1 MSPKIAAVAIAMAA
15 AKASAMRNARALKT
29 SAVGI
34 EFEPDGADIDD
45 KLALSGRIELAP
57 EIADLHVDDVGRRHE
72 FEIPHILKQH
82 RARHDLVGAGHE
94 ILEQLELL
102 GEEIDRPAL
111 AERVAL
117 DQIHLQYAG
126 LEPGR
131 ARFSAPPQ
139 KRLDAR
145 PEFPQIERL
154 DEIIV
159 AAAFQSV
166 DPLIDRRERAD
177 QQHRRRD
184 PLFAQRLDD
193 RQPVRLAEHPID
205 DENRGPAGAGGV
217 QPVISAMRNPDA
229 IARGFEFEANLL
241 GDFPLVLDNE
251 HFGARR
257 SEASVR
263 RHYFWSL
270 DKRRHHGFE
279 FPELSP
285 RYV

>member
-117 DQIHLQYAG
+117 DQIHLQY
-126 LEPGR
+126 GR
-131 ARFSAPPQ
+131 RSAAPSGTN
-139 KRLDAR
+139 
-145 PEFPQIERL
+145 
-154 DEIIV
+154 
-159 AAAFQSV
+159 AAA
-166 DPLIDRRERAD
+166 A
-177 QQHRRRD
+177 
-184 PLFAQRLDD
+184 
-193 RQPVRLAEHPID
+193 
-205 DENRGPAGAGGV
+205 
-217 QPVISAMRNPDA
+217 
-229 IARGFEFEANLL
+229 
-241 GDFPLVLDNE
+241 
-251 HFGARR
+251 
-257 SEASVR
+257 
-263 RHYFWSL
+263 
-270 DKRRHHGFE
+270 
-279 FPELSP
+279 
-285 RYV
+285 